1 MEKQEGNSQQKKQ
14 SLSNS
19 SHNREDNSQ
28 KLEFPHSSYNTEE
41 VIVRKSFFEN
51 SKENKI
57 KDDYVPKN
65 EDTVYLA
72 NIIGQKIDNLA
83 SILCQL
89 FGKQIEIDEKGKM
102 SIKKDG
108 KKEKKD
114 SINIS
119 TNNS

>member
-28 KLEFPHSSYNTEE
+28 KLDFSHSSYNKEE

-65 EDTVYLA
+65 EDTVFLA

-89 FGKQIEIDEKGKM
+89 FGKQLEIDEKGKM
-102 SIKKDG
+102 SIKKD
-108 KKEKKD
+108 
-114 SINIS
+114 
-119 TNNS
+119 

>member
-1 MEKQEGNSQQKKQ
+1 M
-14 SLSNS
+14 SNS
-19 SHNREDNSQ
+19 SHNKEDNSQ
-28 KLEFPHSSYNTEE
+28 
-41 VIVRKSFFEN
+41 
-51 SKENKI
+51 NKI

-119 TNNS
+119 SNNS